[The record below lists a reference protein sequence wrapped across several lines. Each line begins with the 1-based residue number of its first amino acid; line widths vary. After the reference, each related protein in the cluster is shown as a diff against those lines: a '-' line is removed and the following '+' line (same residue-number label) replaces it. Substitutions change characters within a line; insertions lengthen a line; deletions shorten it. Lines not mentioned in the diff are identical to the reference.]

1 MDLKVVPSRIRGSI
15 AVIGS
20 KSHTIRGITA
30 ALLAEG
36 TSTLVAPLE
45 SADTRSTLTAACRLG
60 ATVKECP
67 GRWEIT
73 GTGGRFSDPGS
84 PLDLGN
90 SGTGLRMLTSV
101 AALQNF
107 PIGFDGDSSLRTRL
121 MSGLLT
127 ALEKLGAKVESCGGK
142 CPFRIS
148 GPLHGGATEVDGTTS
163 QFLTSLLFALP
174 VLPED
179 STIDLEFLHEK
190 PYVGIT
196 LAWLDA
202 LGIRWNGSED
212 MLHWRIPGG
221 QKYHPFER
229 VIPADFSTAAFPLVA
244 AAVAGEGVEIRNL
257 DFDDAQGDKLVF
269 ALLEEMGAKIRRDG
283 ELFVEPTPGRLRGRT
298 LDLNATPDALPVM
311 AVAAALADG
320 ETRLVNVPQARVK
333 ETDRI
338 AVMTA
343 ELTKMG
349 AEIEELP
356 DGMVIRGG
364 SLHGA
369 KVHSHGDHRIGMA
382 LAVAGLA
389 ARGETVV
396 GEIEAAEVTYPDFVR
411 DFRALGAE
419 FELIPEND

>member
-1 MDLKVVPSRIRGSI
+1 MNLKVVPSKIRGSI
-15 AVIGS
+15 AVAGS
-20 KSHTIRGITA
+20 KSHTIRGIIA

-45 SADTRSTLTAACRLG
+45 SADTRSTLAAACRLG
-60 ATVKECP
+60 ATVKESS

-73 GTGGRFSDPGS
+73 GTGGRFTDPGA

-90 SGTGLRMLTSV
+90 SGTGLRMLTSA

-107 PIGFDGDSSLRTRL
+107 PVGFDGDSSLRTRL
-121 MSGLLT
+121 MSGLFA
-127 ALEKLGAKVESCGGK
+127 ALEKRGAKVESSGGK

-148 GPLHGGATEVDGTTS
+148 GPLRGGATTVDGTTS

-174 VLPED
+174 LLEED
-179 STIDLEFLHEK
+179 STIELEFLNEK

-202 LGIRWNGSED
+202 LGIRWSGSED
-212 MLHWRIPGG
+212 MLHWQIPGN
-221 QKYHPFER
+221 QKYHAFAR

-257 DFDDAQGDKLVF
+257 DFDDAQGDKQVF
-269 ALLEEMGAKIRRDG
+269 ALLETMGAKIRRDG
-283 ELFVEPTPGRLRGRT
+283 ELFVEPTRGKLQGRT
-298 LDLNATPDALPVM
+298 FDLNATPDALPVM
-311 AVAAALADG
+311 AVAAALAGG

-349 AEIEELP
+349 ARIEELP
-356 DGMVIRGG
+356 DGMVIQGG
-364 SLHGA
+364 ALHGA

-389 ARGETVV
+389 AEGETVV
-396 GEIEAAEVTYPDFVR
+396 GEIEAAEVTYPDFIR
-411 DFRALGAE
+411 DFRALGAR
-419 FELIPEND
+419 FEPVPEND

>member
-1 MDLKVVPSRIRGSI
+1 M
-15 AVIGS
+15 
-20 KSHTIRGITA
+20 
-30 ALLAEG
+30 
-36 TSTLVAPLE
+36 
-45 SADTRSTLTAACRLG
+45 
-60 ATVKECP
+60 KEFP

-127 ALEKLGAKVESCGGK
+127 ALEKLGAKVESQDGK

-148 GPLHGGATEVDGTTS
+148 GPLRGGATKVDGTTS

-174 VLPED
+174 LLKED

-202 LGIRWNGSED
+202 LGIRWSGSGD

-221 QKYHPFER
+221 QSYRAFER

-257 DFDDAQGDKLVF
+257 DFSDAQGDKQVF
-269 ALLEEMGAKIRRDG
+269 ALLETMGAKIRRDG

-311 AVAAALADG
+311 AVAAALAEG

-396 GEIEAAEVTYPDFVR
+396 GEIEAAEVTYPEFIR
-411 DFRALGAE
+411 DFRALGAG
-419 FELIPEND
+419 FEPMPEND

>member
-1 MDLKVVPSRIRGSI
+1 MRSPTSASRS
-15 AVIGS
+15 
-20 KSHTIRGITA
+20 
-30 ALLAEG
+30 
-36 TSTLVAPLE
+36 
-45 SADTRSTLTAACRLG
+45 
-60 ATVKECP
+60 
-67 GRWEIT
+67 
-73 GTGGRFSDPGS
+73 PGS
-84 PLDLGN
+84 MR
-90 SGTGLRMLTSV
+90 SAS
-101 AALQNF
+101 
-107 PIGFDGDSSLRTRL
+107 
-121 MSGLLT
+121 
-127 ALEKLGAKVESCGGK
+127 
-142 CPFRIS
+142 
-148 GPLHGGATEVDGTTS
+148 
-163 QFLTSLLFALP
+163 
-174 VLPED
+174 
-179 STIDLEFLHEK
+179 
-190 PYVGIT
+190 
-196 LAWLDA
+196 
-202 LGIRWNGSED
+202 GSED

-257 DFDDAQGDKLVF
+257 DFDDAQGDKQVF
-269 ALLEEMGAKIRRDG
+269 ALLEEMGAKIRRGG
-283 ELFVEPTPGRLRGRT
+283 ELFVEPASGKLQGRT
-298 LDLNATPDALPVM
+298 LDL
-311 AVAAALADG
+311 AAALADG

-389 ARGETVV
+389 AEGETVI

-411 DFRALGAE
+411 DFRALGAD

>member
-1 MDLKVVPSRIRGSI
+1 MSVPDLR
-15 AVIGS
+15 
-20 KSHTIRGITA
+20 
-30 ALLAEG
+30 
-36 TSTLVAPLE
+36 
-45 SADTRSTLTAACRLG
+45 
-60 ATVKECP
+60 
-67 GRWEIT
+67 
-73 GTGGRFSDPGS
+73 
-84 PLDLGN
+84 
-90 SGTGLRMLTSV
+90 
-101 AALQNF
+101 
-107 PIGFDGDSSLRTRL
+107 
-121 MSGLLT
+121 
-127 ALEKLGAKVESCGGK
+127 
-142 CPFRIS
+142 
-148 GPLHGGATEVDGTTS
+148 GGATKVDGTTS

-174 VLPED
+174 LLRED
-179 STIDLEFLHEK
+179 STIELEFLHEK

-202 LGIRWNGSED
+202 LGIRWSGSGD

-221 QKYHPFER
+221 QSYRAFER

-269 ALLEEMGAKIRRDG
+269 ALLEEMGARIRRGG
-283 ELFVEPTPGRLRGRT
+283 ELFVEPAPGRLQGRT

-396 GEIEAAEVTYPDFVR
+396 GEIEAAEVTYPEFIR
-411 DFRALGAE
+411 DFRALGAG
-419 FELIPEND
+419 FEPMPEND